1 MTDAKYRT
9 ILKRFL
15 PVGVNPEP
23 FWYPKSGAIH
33 RSPVRFRN
41 PQPFTVWLLL
51 HCCRA
56 NYSRNV
62 KIIHNCIT
70 KGRVSDDGRPSPK
83 FLTPSADHLR
93 PRPATTTWP
102 RSQQSSASSNDGA
115 NSTKL
120 RDVVDFWQR
129 FKTFT
134 SRRSFAQKQG
144 RAQSSENRWN
154 HGLSGNAPQT
164 GFRRGFDRSTDRPR
178 KRPSSRPSFF
188 CSFFFLPSRLL
199 LLLLLPSASRCWVT
213 HYKVLLA
220 RASQPDGRRHG
231 TPYLSSSNYSPESE
245 LQGVL

>member
-23 FWYPKSGAIH
+23 FWYPNSGAIH

-41 PQPFTVWLLL
+41 PQIFTVWLLL

-70 KGRVSDDGRPSPK
+70 RGRVPDDGRPSPK

-93 PRPATTTWP
+93 PRPATTTRP

-144 RAQSSENRWN
+144 RAQSSENRWS

-188 CSFFFLPSRLL
+188 CSFFFPSF
-199 LLLLLPSASRCWVT
+199 SATFAAAATERESMLGNPLQGTTGPCLTTRWTTTRNTVPLI
-213 HYKVLLA
+213 VELLA
-220 RASQPDGRRHG
+220 G
-231 TPYLSSSNYSPESE
+231 E
-245 LQGVL
+245 